1 MTSHRDNICY
11 RRLEA
16 FFGLPETSITNG
28 SKQKGVQL
36 REASFLHRREEAHSE
51 QFMLAGINLKLGPG
65 DFVGVMGTVGSGK
78 SSLLQV
84 ITILALLPLSPRR
97 YDMQA

>member
-1 MTSHRDNICY
+1 
-11 RRLEA
+11 
-16 FFGLPETSITNG
+16 
-28 SKQKGVQL
+28 
-36 REASFLHRREEAHSE
+36 
-51 QFMLAGINLKLGPG
+51 MLAGINLKLVPG

-97 YDMQA
+97 YDMKA